1 MGQGSA
7 HSSLGFEEVKGQVW
21 VQLLGASVGLAA
33 GLEKD
38 WYEALE
44 PWKPWKRPEK
54 DLKRAVSRAS
64 VGLGSS

>member
-1 MGQGSA
+1 MGRGSA

-33 GLEKD
+33 GLELICTLGAF
-38 WYEALE
+38 EA
-44 PWKPWKRPEK
+44 WKRPEK